1 MEKRKYEKPM
11 LISEAFIPNEYV
23 AACAEDPGYTKYS
36 FTCNAGEGVT
46 HGILGITTKY
56 VWDVYVNGQKITG
69 NGFIG
74 GHYGPCGSTHTVT
87 VRAGTPV
94 EQVFLKG
101 YMDDAYTDVN
111 ENIPVYVWRGEKN
124 DNVHCMLN
132 PGTEHIAVPKQMS

>member
-1 MEKRKYEKPM
+1 MKKKVYEKPM

-23 AACAEDPGYTKYS
+23 AACAENPGYTKYS

-46 HGILGITTKY
+46 HYIPFPFEAPTKY
-56 VWDVYVNGQKITG
+56 VWDVYVDGKKITRRG
-69 NGFIG
+69 Y
-74 GHYGPCGSTHTVT
+74 YGPCGSTHTVT
-87 VRAGTPV
+87 VPAGTPV

-111 ENIPVYVWRGEKN
+111 ENIQVYVWRGEN
-124 DNVHCMLN
+124 NNNVHCMLN

>member
-1 MEKRKYEKPM
+1 M

-36 FTCNAGEGVT
+36 FTCNAGAGVT
-46 HGILGITTKY
+46 HKGSKY

-69 NGFIG
+69 WGY
-74 GHYGPCGSTHTVT
+74 YGPCGSTHTVT
-87 VRAGTPV
+87 VPAGTPV

-111 ENIPVYVWRGEKN
+111 ENIPVYVWRGKYN
-124 DNVHCMLN
+124 NNVHCMLN

>member
-1 MEKRKYEKPM
+1 MKKKVYEKPM

-46 HGILGITTKY
+46 YEGDKY
-56 VWDVYVNGQKITG
+56 VWAVYVGGDKITWSG
-69 NGFIG
+69 L
-74 GHYGPCGSTHTVT
+74 YGPCGSTHTVT
-87 VRAGTPV
+87 VPAGTPV

-101 YMDDAYTDVN
+101 YMDNVHTPEN
-111 ENIPVYVWRGEKN
+111 ENIQVYVWRGKYN
-124 DNVHCMLN
+124 LNVHCMLN

>member
-36 FTCNAGEGVT
+36 FTCNAGAGVT
-46 HGILGITTKY
+46 HKGSES
-56 VWDVYVNGQKITG
+56 VWNVYVDGKDITG
-69 NGFIG
+69 WGL
-74 GHYGPCGSTHTVT
+74 YGPCGSTHTVT
-87 VRAGTPV
+87 VPAGTPV

-101 YMDDAYTDVN
+101 YMDNAYTDVN
-111 ENIPVYVWRGEKN
+111 ENIPVYVWRGKYN
-124 DNVHCMLN
+124 NNVHCMLN

>member
-36 FTCNAGEGVT
+36 FTCNAGAGVT
-46 HGILGITTKY
+46 HKGSKY
-56 VWDVYVNGQKITG
+56 VWNVYVNGKDITG
-69 NGFIG
+69 KKL
-74 GHYGPCGSTHTVT
+74 YGPCGSTHTVT

-101 YMDDAYTDVN
+101 YMDNDYTPWN
-111 ENIPVYVWRGEKN
+111 ENIQVYVWRGENN

>member
-1 MEKRKYEKPM
+1 MKKKVYEKPM

-46 HGILGITTKY
+46 HNILFVPTKH
-56 VWDVYVNGQKITG
+56 VWNVYVNGKDITG
-69 NGFIG
+69 SKL
-74 GHYGPCGSTHTVT
+74 YGPCGSTHTVT

-101 YMDDAYTDVN
+101 YMDDAFTDEK
-111 ENIPVYVWRGEKN
+111 ENIPVYVWRGENN
-124 DNVHCMLN
+124 DDVHCMLN

>member
-11 LISEAFIPNEYV
+11 LVSEAFIPNEYV
-23 AACAEDPGYTKYS
+23 AACAENPGYTKYS
-36 FTCNAGEGVT
+36 FTCNAGEEVT
-46 HGILGITTKY
+46 HDIPFFGATKY
-56 VWDVYVNGQKITG
+56 VWEVYVDGQKITRRG
-69 NGFIG
+69 Y
-74 GHYGPCGSTHTVT
+74 YGPCGSTHTVT
-87 VRAGTPV
+87 VPAGTPV

-111 ENIPVYVWRGEKN
+111 ENIPVYVWRGENN

>member
-1 MEKRKYEKPM
+1 MKKKVYEKPM

-46 HGILGITTKY
+46 HNILFVPTKH
-56 VWDVYVNGQKITG
+56 VWNVYVNGQKITG
-69 NGFIG
+69 IGLIG
-74 GHYGPCGSTHTVT
+74 GHYGPCGLTHTVK
-87 VRAGTPV
+87 VPAGTPV

-101 YMDDAYTDVN
+101 YMDDAYTAKN
-111 ENIPVYVWRGEKN
+111 ENIQVYVWRGENN
-124 DNVHCMLN
+124 DDVHCMLN